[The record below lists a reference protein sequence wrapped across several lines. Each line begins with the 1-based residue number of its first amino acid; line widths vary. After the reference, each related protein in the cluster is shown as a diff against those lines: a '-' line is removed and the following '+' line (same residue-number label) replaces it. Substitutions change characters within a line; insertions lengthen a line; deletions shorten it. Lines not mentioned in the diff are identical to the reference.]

1 MDEHP
6 DLAALRAR
14 LDEEERAY
22 ASLLAA
28 LDGLAGLPVPAQRLP
43 ELPDKMARLNRLWEA
58 PGPPDE
64 RGLSRIV
71 HHKRWE
77 LFAPVFQRQTEFNST
92 LVQVLNGY
100 LEETAA
106 LHVRLAQVIS
116 TLVQYLQHVLP
127 VMDARDRV
135 SSALATTRAEL
146 VLEAFDRR
154 QESLGRRLEGLLALR
169 DRVEVLS
176 EETSAIRSALAADAP
191 PPAAAAGAA
200 ARAADDAHYVA
211 FENRF
216 RGAREDLRERLA
228 GYVDLFADLA
238 PVVDLGCGRGEFL
251 ELLRERGIQ
260 ARGVEGN
267 AQAVA
272 VCRANGLDV
281 ALGDLVDFL
290 QTQPAGSLGGVFA
303 AQVVEHLPPAALQ
316 AMLAGAHRALRPGGL
331 LVLETV
337 NTRSVIGFLEV
348 YLRDLTHRTPLHPD
362 TLSFLAAAQG
372 FTDVR
377 VEMRSPVDPAGQLQ
391 PVPSEGLP
399 PGAAAVLNENA
410 ARLNALLYGPQEY
423 VLIARR

>member
-1 MDEHP
+1 MDDHP

-22 ASLLAA
+22 ASLLSALDALAA
-28 LDGLAGLPVPAQRLP
+28 LPLPAQRLP
-43 ELPDKMARLNRLWEA
+43 ALPGQMERLNQLWSA
-58 PGPPDE
+58 PAPPE
-64 RGLSRIV
+64 GGGLTGRA
-71 HHKRWE
+71 HRKRWE

-92 LVQVLNGY
+92 LVQILNGY
-100 LEETAA
+100 FEETAG
-106 LHVRLAQVIS
+106 LHARLAEVTS
-116 TLVQYLQHVLP
+116 ALVQYLQRVLP

-154 QESLGRRLEGLLALR
+154 QESLARRLEGLLALR

-176 EETSAIRSALAADAP
+176 EETTAIRSALAADAP

-216 RGAREDLRERLA
+216 RGERVDLRERLA
-228 GYVDLFADLA
+228 GYVELFGGLA

-251 ELLRERGIQ
+251 ELLREKGIA

-267 AQAVA
+267 AQAA
-272 VCRANGLDV
+272 ALCRGRGLDV
-281 ALGDLVDFL
+281 ADGDLVDFL
-290 QTQPAGSLGGVFA
+290 RAQAAGSLGGVFA
-303 AQVVEHLPPAALQ
+303 AQVVEHLPPAVLQ
-316 AMLAGAHRALRPGGL
+316 AMIAEAHRALRPGGR

-337 NTRSVIGFLEV
+337 NTRSVTGFLEV
-348 YLRDLTHRTPLHPD
+348 YLRDLTHRTPLHPE

-372 FTDVR
+372 FTEVR

-391 PVPSEGLP
+391 PVPPEGLP

>member
-1 MDEHP
+1 MDDHP
-6 DLAALRAR
+6 ELAALRAR

-28 LDGLAGLPVPAQRLP
+28 LDALAGLPLPAERLP
-43 ELPDKMARLNRLWEA
+43 TLPEKMAHLNQVWAA
-58 PGPPDE
+58 PGPPE
-64 RGLSRIV
+64 GGGLTGGFHR
-71 HHKRWE
+71 KRWE

-100 LEETAA
+100 LDETAA
-106 LHVRLAQVIS
+106 FHSRLAKITSV
-116 TLVQYLQHVLP
+116 LVQYLQHVLP

-154 QESLGRRLEGLLALR
+154 QESLARRLEGLLALR

-176 EETSAIRSALAADAP
+176 EEMSAIRGALAADAP

-200 ARAADDAHYVA
+200 TRGVEDAHYVA

-216 RGAREDLRERLA
+216 RGERADLRERLA
-228 GYVDLFADLA
+228 EYVELFAGLA

-251 ELLRERGIQ
+251 ELLRERGIA

-267 AQAVA
+267 SQAVA
-272 VCRANGLDV
+272 VCRAKGLDV

-290 QTQPAGSLGGVFA
+290 RAQPATSLGGVFA
-303 AQVVEHLPPAALQ
+303 AQVAEHLPPAVLQ
-316 AMLAGAHRALRPGGL
+316 ATIAQAHRALRPSGQ

-337 NTRSVIGFLEV
+337 NTRSVVGFLEV
-348 YLRDLTHRTPLHPD
+348 YLRDLTHVTPLHPE

-377 VEMRSPVDPAGQLQ
+377 IEMRSPVDPAGQLQ
-391 PVPSEGLP
+391 PVPPDGLP
-399 PGAAAVLNENA
+399 PRAASVLNENA

>member
-28 LDGLAGLPVPAQRLP
+28 LDGLAALPVPAERLP
-43 ELPDKMARLNRLWEA
+43 ELPEKLAQLNRAWEL

-92 LVQVLNGY
+92 LVQILNGY
-100 LEETAA
+100 LEQTAA
-106 LHVRLAQVIS
+106 LHTRLAQVTS

-176 EETSAIRSALAADAP
+176 EEMSAIRSTLAADAP

-200 ARAADDAHYVA
+200 ARAAEDAHYVA

-216 RGAREDLRERLA
+216 RGQRADLRERLA
-228 GYVDLFADLA
+228 GYVELFDFLA

-251 ELLRERGIQ
+251 ELLREKGIA

-272 VCRANGLDV
+272 VCRANKLDV
-281 ALGDLVDFL
+281 VEGDLVDFL
-290 QTQPAGSLGGVFA
+290 RAQPARSLGGVFA
-303 AQVVEHLPPAALQ
+303 AQVVEHLPPAVLQ
-316 AMLAGAHRALRPGGL
+316 AMLAEAHRALRPAGR

-348 YLRDLTHRTPLHPD
+348 YLRDLTHCTPLHPE

-372 FTDVR
+372 FTEVR
-377 VEMRSPVDPAGQLQ
+377 VELRSPVDPASQLQ
-391 PVPSEGLP
+391 AVPTEGLP
-399 PGAAAVLNENA
+399 PRAAAVLNENA

>member
-1 MDEHP
+1 MDDHP

-28 LDGLAGLPVPAQRLP
+28 LDALAALPLPAERLP
-43 ELPDKMARLNRLWEA
+43 ELPERVARLNRVWEA
-58 PGPPDE
+58 PGPPE
-64 RGLSRIV
+64 GGGLAGRA
-71 HHKRWE
+71 HRKRWE

-92 LVQVLNGY
+92 LVQILNGY
-100 LEETAA
+100 LEETSG
-106 LHVRLAQVIS
+106 LHAHLARITSV
-116 TLVQYLQHVLP
+116 LMQYLQRVLP
-127 VMDARDRV
+127 VVDARDRV
-135 SSALATTRAEL
+135 ASALATTRAEL

-154 QESLGRRLEGLLALR
+154 QESLARRLDGLLALR

-176 EETSAIRSALAADAP
+176 EEVRAVRSALAADAP
-191 PPAAAAGAA
+191 APTTAASA

-216 RGAREDLRERLA
+216 RGDREELRERLA
-228 GYVDLFADLA
+228 GYVDLFAGLA

-251 ELLRERGIQ
+251 ELLRERGVA

-272 VCRANGLDV
+272 TCRAKGLDV
-281 ALGDLVDFL
+281 SEGDLVDFL
-290 QTQPAGSLGGVFA
+290 REQPAASLGGVFA
-303 AQVVEHLPPAALQ
+303 AQVAEHLTPAVLQ
-316 AMLAGAHRALRPGGL
+316 AAIAEAHRALRPGGL
-331 LVLETV
+331 LALETV
-337 NTRSVIGFLEV
+337 NPRSVVGFLEV

-377 VEMRSPVDPAGQLQ
+377 VEMRSPVDPAGRLQ
-391 PVPSEGLP
+391 AVPPDGLP
-399 PGAAAVLNENA
+399 PRAVDVLNENA

>member
-22 ASLLAA
+22 AALLARIDALAA
-28 LDGLAGLPVPAQRLP
+28 LPVVAERMPDLP
-43 ELPDKMARLNRLWEA
+43 EKMARLNQAWEVPRPPEGGGL
-58 PGPPDE
+58 PGLA
-64 RGLSRIV
+64 RRN
-71 HHKRWE
+71 RWNA
-77 LFAPVFQRQTEFNST
+77 LAPVFERQTGFNST

-100 LEETAA
+100 LEHNAA
-106 LHVRLAQVIS
+106 LHARLAEIVS
-116 TLVQYLQHVLP
+116 VLVQYLQHVLP
-127 VMDARDRV
+127 VVDARDRV
-135 SSALATTRAEL
+135 SSALATTRSEL

-176 EETSAIRSALAADAP
+176 EEMSAIRSTLAADAP

-216 RGAREDLRERLA
+216 RGERADLRERLA
-228 GYVDLFADLA
+228 GYVALFDGLA

-251 ELLRERGIQ
+251 ELLREKGIA

-267 AQAVA
+267 AQAAA
-272 VCRANGLDV
+272 VCRERKLDV
-281 ALGDLVDFL
+281 VEGDLVDFL
-290 QTQPAGSLGGVFA
+290 RAQAPGSLGGVFA
-303 AQVVEHLPPAALQ
+303 AQVVEHLPPAVLQ
-316 AMLAGAHRALRPGGL
+316 AMLAEAHRALRPGGR

-372 FTDVR
+372 FTEVR

-391 PVPSEGLP
+391 PVPTDGLP
-399 PGAAAVLNENA
+399 PRAAAVLNENA